1 MVLKADVA
9 EFWSFQQ
16 PRTGAPGHPSS
27 MPLVEAA
34 FDARRARNETA
45 ASLAEESRCLAN
57 WVKSEYPA
65 DPPVTEK
72 TIQNCLREKYRQ
84 HQLAQN

>member
-34 FDARRARNETA
+34 FDAGRARNETA
-45 ASLAEESRCLAN
+45 ASRRRRVQVPRKLGQE
-57 WVKSEYPA
+57 
-65 DPPVTEK
+65 
-72 TIQNCLREKYRQ
+72 
-84 HQLAQN
+84 